1 MELKVEEVDKVRRK
15 LLIKVPED
23 VVSKKVKQSYQQM
36 NQQVKMPGFR
46 PGKIP
51 MTILEK
57 QVPLESMTQLWQD
70 LMQEYYEKALEE
82 CGIIPAG
89 PPEIDHDEIKGVK
102 KDEPF
107 TFSVLVDIKPDT
119 KYKDYKGM
127 KFEKYE
133 HSVTEAEL
141 QSSIDKHLEQF
152 GTFEIIEGETGA
164 EAGDFL
170 LMDFEGSFE
179 GDPLENG
186 IAKDYRVKVGEKKMI
201 PGFEDQLIGHKSGE
215 EFDIKVMLPQ
225 DWNNKVRRVS
235 MPIPG
240 KDKDVNRD
248 VADFKV
254 KIKEIKKQVLPEL
267 TDELVQGQGE
277 DSVKAFKSKL
287 KAQIQGMKD
296 QTEEMKIKQD
306 IFDKL
311 VDANDVTAPE
321 SMVKQEIK
329 FMIEGAKFQIT
340 QSGMSLEDSGFD
352 EEQAAKEWQVRAT
365 HNAKGYLI
373 LDGIANQENLHVSQD
388 DMDEEY
394 GRLAQET
401 GKKVDVVKERLFAN
415 AENMNQTT
423 QRVRGQKTL
432 NFIYSHCEF
441 EYVRPDK
448 NKAEAKNESS
458 EKSDQGEK
466 KQ

>member
-1 MELKVEEVDKVRRK
+1 MELKVEEIDTIRRK

-23 VVSKKVKQSYQQM
+23 VVSKKVKQSYQKM

-51 MTILEK
+51 MKILEK
-57 QVPLESMTQLWQD
+57 QVPLEAMTQLWQD
-70 LMQEYYEKALEE
+70 LMQEYYEKALADS
-82 CGIIPAG
+82 GIVPAG
-89 PPEIDHDEIKGVK
+89 PPEIDHDEIKSVK

-107 TFSVLVDIKPDT
+107 SFSVLVDIKPDT
-119 KYKDYKGM
+119 KFKDYKGL

-133 HSVTEAEL
+133 HTVTDAEL
-141 QSSIDKHLEQF
+141 QASIDKHLEQF
-152 GTFEIIEGETGA
+152 GTFEIMDDDHKV

-170 LMDFEGSFE
+170 VMDFEGFFE
-179 GDPLENG
+179 GEPLENG
-186 IAKDYRVKVGEKKMI
+186 TARDYKVKVGEKKMI
-201 PGFEDQLIGHKSGE
+201 QGFEDQLVGHSRGE
-215 EFDIKVMLPQ
+215 EFEIKVKLPEN
-225 DWNNKVRRVS
+225 WNNKVRRVS

-240 KDKDVNRD
+240 KDQDVNRD

-254 KIKEIKKQVLPEL
+254 RIKEVKKQVLPEL

-277 DSVKAFKSKL
+277 DSVKSFKAKL

-306 IFDKL
+306 IFDQL
-311 VDANDVTAPE
+311 VEKNKEIAVPE

-329 FMIEGAKFQIT
+329 FMIEGAKYQIQ

-352 EEQAAKEWQVRAT
+352 ESQAEKEWKDRAT
-365 HNAKGYLI
+365 HNARGYLI
-373 LDGIANQENLHVSQD
+373 LDGIANQENIHVSQE
-388 DMDEEY
+388 DMEEEY

-401 GKKVDVVKERLFAN
+401 GKKMEEVKERLFAN

-423 QRVRGQKTL
+423 QRVRGQKAL
-432 NFIYSHCEF
+432 NYIYSHCEF
-441 EYVRPDK
+441 EYVKPGESKADK
-448 NKAEAKNESS
+448 KSPSAETPA
-458 EKSDQGEK
+458 
-466 KQ
+466 

>member
-1 MELKVEEVDKVRRK
+1 MELKVEEIDKVRRK

-23 VVSKKVKQSYQQM
+23 VVSDKVKKSYQQM

-51 MTILEK
+51 MKILEK
-57 QVPLESMTQLWQD
+57 QVPLEAMTQLWQD
-70 LMQEYYEKALEE
+70 LMQEYYEKALADT
-82 CGIIPAG
+82 GIVPAG

-102 KDEPF
+102 SDEPF

-119 KYKDYKGM
+119 KFKDYKGIKM
-127 KFEKYE
+127 KKYE

-141 QSSIDKHLEQF
+141 QASIDKHLEQF
-152 GTFEIIEGETGA
+152 GTFEIIDGDVGA
-164 EAGDFL
+164 ETGDFL
-170 LMDFEGSFE
+170 VMDFEGSFE

-186 IAKDYRVKVGEKKMI
+186 IARDYKVRIGEKKMI

-254 KIKEIKKQVLPEL
+254 KIKEIKRQVLPEL

-277 DSVKAFKSKL
+277 DSVSSFKAKL
-287 KAQIQGMKD
+287 RAQIQGMKD

-306 IFDKL
+306 IFDQL
-311 VDANDVTAPE
+311 VEANDIPVPE
-321 SMVKQEIK
+321 SMLKQEIK
-329 FMIEGAKFQIT
+329 FMIEGAKYQIM

-352 EEQAAKEWQVRAT
+352 ESQAEKEWNVRAT

-373 LDGIANQENLHVSQD
+373 LDGIANQENIHVSQQ

-394 GRLAQET
+394 RRLAQET
-401 GKKVDVVKERLFAN
+401 GKKLEDVKERLFAN

-432 NFIYSHCEF
+432 NYIYSHCEF
-441 EYVRPDK
+441 EYV
-448 NKAEAKNESS
+448 
-458 EKSDQGEK
+458 KSDKAKAGAESK
-466 KQ
+466 SEETPA

>member
-1 MELKVEEVDKVRRK
+1 MELKVEEIDQVRRK

-23 VVSKKVKQSYQQM
+23 VVSDKVKKSYQKM

-51 MTILEK
+51 MKILEK
-57 QVPLESMTQLWQD
+57 QVPLEAMTQLWQD
-70 LMQEYYEKALEE
+70 LMQEYYEKALADS
-82 CGIIPAG
+82 GIVPAG
-89 PPEIDHDEIKGVK
+89 PPEIDHDDIKGVK

-107 TFSVLVDIKPDT
+107 SFSVLVDIKPDT
-119 KYKDYKGM
+119 KFKDYKGI
-127 KFEKYE
+127 KIKKYE

-141 QSSIDKHLEQF
+141 QASIDKHLEQF
-152 GTFEIIEGETGA
+152 GTFEIMDESHKA
-164 EAGDFL
+164 EAGDFVV
-170 LMDFEGSFE
+170 MDFEGFFE
-179 GDPLENG
+179 GDPLDNG
-186 IAKDYRVKVGEKKMI
+186 SARDYPVKIGDKKMI
-201 PGFEDQLIGHKSGE
+201 PGFEDQLIGHTCNE
-215 EFDIKVMLPQ
+215 EFDVRVKLPEN
-225 DWNNKVRRVS
+225 WNNKVRRVS

-240 KDKDVNRD
+240 KDQDQNQD
-248 VADFKV
+248 MADFKV

-277 DSVKAFKSKL
+277 DSVKSFKAKL
-287 KAQIQGMKD
+287 RAQIQGMKD
-296 QTEEMKIKQD
+296 QTEEMKLKQD
-306 IFDKL
+306 IFDQL
-311 VDANDVTAPE
+311 VENNDITVPE

-329 FMIEGAKFQIT
+329 FMIEGAKYQIM

-352 EEQAAKEWQVRAT
+352 ESQAEKEWNPRAT

-373 LDGIANQENLHVSQD
+373 LDGIANQENIHVSQE

-394 GRLAQET
+394 NRLAQET
-401 GKKVDVVKERLFAN
+401 GKKVEDVKERLFAN

-441 EYVRPDK
+441 EYV
-448 NKAEAKNESS
+448 
-458 EKSDQGEK
+458 KSDKEK
-466 KQ
+466 ADAEIAQS